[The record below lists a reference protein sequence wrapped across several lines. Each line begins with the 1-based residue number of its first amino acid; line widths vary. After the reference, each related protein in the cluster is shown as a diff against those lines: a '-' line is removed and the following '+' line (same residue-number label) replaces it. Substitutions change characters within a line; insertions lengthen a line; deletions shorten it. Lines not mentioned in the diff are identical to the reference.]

1 MAPAFCFLYDYCY
14 FRIAK
19 ACCMRFK
26 PVLAAIL
33 LFCLSVA
40 VSAVPAKR
48 GVLRLAQPD
57 GSVLKVRIIG
67 DEYSH
72 LVYTQDGSAIK
83 IGGDGYYR
91 YATLNASGLV
101 EATEYVAGRPAPQS
115 VISQSRSVPVRV
127 VTKAGEKNRQRMMM
141 KSRTRADSQEEDR
154 SLKRVLVMPV
164 QFQDLEFKYETSD
177 MQNLLNNAKR
187 YFDDQ
192 VAGKIDI
199 VFVLAPVVTVSKGY
213 AYYGE
218 DDIDGLDKRP
228 FEAVQEAVNLL
239 DDQVDFS
246 QVESLFMLYAGGNP
260 SDGSADDDHIWPHR
274 MSDLN
279 ISTQEKTFQSYATSS
294 EQISSENTGRAI
306 FTGIGP
312 FCHEFGHEMGL
323 KDMYD
328 TDYEGSGGYS
338 EGLWYTTS
346 LMDGG
351 CYNDNTNTP
360 PCFNAIELDQLGI
373 VEPEILSVG
382 DVTLRPLS
390 EQKRFLRMDTDT
402 PGEYFLFECRAA
414 SGWDQYM
421 GTRDGYSGSGLLIY
435 HVDRSNNAAG
445 YSQTHDRILS
455 AAQRWTLNEVNNNP
469 NYQCA
474 DLLEAYPMATS
485 IAEIFFPNS
494 NLDEFSA
501 TSLQPFKFRDGQPSP
516 MSLLNIKKNGSS
528 ITFTVAGPIV
538 LDVEDAHQDA
548 FILNWHTDLDNFKNV
563 PARLELVTPE
573 DTLTYIVPPYE
584 SGKYSFTFEG
594 LLPRT
599 QYTFI
604 LSYDV
609 DADVDTSLS
618 SSFTTK
624 AYNGFPFIYLNDTYR
639 TITGYFTAAS
649 KMPLRVY
656 NVPGVSSVSWT
667 LDGQPISCGPDGYYH
682 FLKGGLLKAVV
693 HYEDGSREIITK
705 QVNYK

>member
-1 MAPAFCFLYDYCY
+1 
-14 FRIAK
+14 
-19 ACCMRFK
+19 MRFK

-40 VSAVPAKR
+40 ASAVPAKR

-402 PGEYFLFECRAA
+402 PGEYFLFECRVA

-501 TSLQPFKFRDGQPSP
+501 TSLQPFKFWDGQPSP

>member
-1 MAPAFCFLYDYCY
+1 MMLLCLG
-14 FRIAK
+14 IA
-19 ACCMRFK
+19 A
-26 PVLAAIL
+26 
-33 LFCLSVA
+33 
-40 VSAVPAKR
+40 SAVPAKR
-48 GVLRLAQPD
+48 GILRLAQPD
-57 GSVLKVRIIG
+57 GSVLQVRIIG
-67 DEYSH
+67 DEFSH
-72 LVYTQDGSAIK
+72 LVYTKDGSAIK

-91 YATLNASGLV
+91 YATLNASGMV

-115 VISQSRSVPVRV
+115 VISQSRSIPARV
-127 VTKAGEKNRQRMMM
+127 VSKAAEQNRQRMMM
-141 KSRTRADSQEEDR
+141 RSRTRADSQEEDK
-154 SLKRVLVMPV
+154 SIKKVLVLPV
-164 QFQDLEFKYETSD
+164 QFQDLEFKYESPD
-177 MQNLLNNAKR
+177 MQSLLTKAKR

-199 VFVLAPVVTVSKGY
+199 SFELAPIVTVSKGY

-218 DDIDGLDKRP
+218 DGLDGLDRRP
-228 FEAVQEAVNLL
+228 EEAVQEAVNLL
-239 DDQVDFS
+239 DAQVDFS
-246 QVESLFMLYAGGNP
+246 QVGSLFMLYAGGNP

-274 MSDLN
+274 MSD
-279 ISTQEKTFQSYATSS
+279 ISITTQEKTFHSYAASS
-294 EQISSENTGRAI
+294 EIISSENTGRAI

-312 FCHEFGHEMGL
+312 FCHEFGHELGL

-338 EGLWYTTS
+338 EGLWYSTS

-373 VEPEILSVG
+373 IEPEILSVG
-382 DVTLRPLS
+382 DFTLKPLS
-390 EQKRFLRMDTDT
+390 EQKRILRMDTDN

-421 GTRDGYSGSGLLIY
+421 GTYDGYTGSGLLIY
-435 HVDRSNNAAG
+435 HMDRSNNAAG

-455 AAQRWTLNEVNNNP
+455 AAQRWTLNEVNDNP
-469 NYQCA
+469 AYQCA
-474 DLLEAYPMATS
+474 DLLEAYPAANS

-494 NLDEFSA
+494 NLNEFSA

-516 MSLLNIKKNGSS
+516 MSLLNIKKSGTSV
-528 ITFTVAGPIV
+528 TFTVAGPIV
-538 LDVEDAHQDA
+538 LDVQDAHQDA

-563 PARLELVTPE
+563 PARLQLVTPQ
-573 DTLTYIVPPYE
+573 DTLTYMVSPYE
-584 SGKYSFTFEG
+584 SGKYAFTFEG

-599 QYTFI
+599 PYTFI

-618 SSFTTK
+618 SSFSTK
-624 AYNGFPFIYLNDTYR
+624 AYNGYPFIYLNDTYR

-667 LDGQPISCGPDGYYH
+667 LDGQSISCGPDGYYH

>member
-40 VSAVPAKR
+40 ASAVPAKR

-192 VAGKIDI
+192 VARKIDI

-609 DADVDTSLS
+609 DADVDTSMS

-624 AYNGFPFIYLNDTYR
+624 AYNGFPFIYMNDTYR

>member
-1 MAPAFCFLYDYCY
+1 
-14 FRIAK
+14 
-19 ACCMRFK
+19 MRFK
-26 PVLAAIL
+26 PVLTAIL
-33 LFCLSVA
+33 LSCLGFA
-40 VSAVPAKR
+40 ATAVPARR

-57 GSVLKVRIIG
+57 GTVLQVRIIG
-67 DEYSH
+67 DEFSH

-91 YATLNASGLV
+91 YAVLGPSGRV
-101 EATEYVAGRPAPQS
+101 EATEYVAGRTAPQS
-115 VISQSRSVPVRV
+115 VVSQSRNVPLSVVSR
-127 VTKAGEKNRQRMMM
+127 ASGQNRQSRMM
-141 KSRTRADSQEEDR
+141 KSRTRADVQEDDR
-154 SLKRVLVMPV
+154 SVKRVLVMPV
-164 QFQDLEFKYETSD
+164 QFQDLEFKYESSD
-177 MQNLLNNAKR
+177 IQALLTKAKG

-192 VAGKIDI
+192 VAGKFDI
-199 VFVLAPVVTVSKGY
+199 SFDLAPVATVSRGY

-218 DDIDGLDKRP
+218 DDSDGLDKRP
-228 FEAVQEAVNLL
+228 QDAVQEAVTLL

-246 QVESLFMLYAGGNP
+246 QYQFLYMLYAGGNP

-274 MSDLN
+274 MSDVS
-279 ISTQEKTFQSYATSS
+279 ITSQERTFYSYATSS
-294 EQISSENTGRAI
+294 EIISSENTGRPI

-312 FCHEFGHEMGL
+312 FCHEFCHELGL

-328 TDYEGSGGYS
+328 TDYENSGGYS
-338 EGLWYTTS
+338 EGLWYSTS
-346 LMDGG
+346 IMDGG

-373 VEPEILSVG
+373 VEPETLAVG
-382 DVTLRPLS
+382 DYTLRPLS
-390 EQKRFLRMDTDT
+390 EQKRYLRMDTDN

-414 SGWDQYM
+414 SGWDQFM
-421 GTRDGYSGSGLLIY
+421 GTYDGYTGSGLLIY
-435 HVDRSNNAAG
+435 HVDRSVNAAG

-455 AAQRWTLNEVNNNP
+455 AAQRWVLNEVNDNP
-469 NYQCA
+469 DYQCA
-474 DLLEAYPMATS
+474 DLLEAYPPANN

-494 NLDEFSA
+494 NLNEFSA

-516 MSLLNIKKNGSS
+516 MSLLNIKKSGTS

-538 LDVEDAHQDA
+538 LDVQDAHQDA
-548 FILNWHTDLDNFKNV
+548 FILGWHTDLDAFKDV
-563 PARLELVTPE
+563 PARLELVTP
-573 DTLTYIVPPYE
+573 DGTLSYVVAPYQ

-594 LLPRT
+594 LQPRT
-599 QYTFI
+599 SYTFI

-624 AYNGFPFIYLNDTYR
+624 AYNGYPYIYLNDTYR

-649 KMPLRVY
+649 QIPLRVY

>member
-1 MAPAFCFLYDYCY
+1 MMLLCIS
-14 FRIAK
+14 IA
-19 ACCMRFK
+19 A
-26 PVLAAIL
+26 
-33 LFCLSVA
+33 
-40 VSAVPAKR
+40 SAVPAKR
-48 GVLRLAQPD
+48 GILRLAQPD
-57 GSVLKVRIIG
+57 GSVLQVRIIG
-67 DEYSH
+67 DEFSH

-91 YATLNASGLV
+91 YAVLNASGMV
-101 EATEYVAGRPAPQS
+101 EATEYVAGKPAPES
-115 VISQSRSVPVRV
+115 VISQSRSIPARV
-127 VTKAGEKNRQRMMM
+127 VSKAAEQNRQRMMM
-141 KSRTRADSQEEDR
+141 KSRTRADSQEEDK
-154 SLKRVLVMPV
+154 SLKTVLVMPV
-164 QFQDLEFKYETSD
+164 QFQDLEFKYESPD
-177 MQNLLNNAKR
+177 MQNLLTKAKR

-192 VAGKIDI
+192 LAGKID
-199 VFVLAPVVTVSKGY
+199 VSFELAPIVTVSKGY

-218 DDIDGLDKRP
+218 DGPDGLDKRP
-228 FEAVQEAVNLL
+228 DEAVQEAVNLL
-239 DDQVDFS
+239 DSQVDFS
-246 QVESLFMLYAGGNP
+246 QVGSLFMLYAGGNP
-260 SDGSADDDHIWPHR
+260 SDGSADDDHIWPHS
-274 MSDLN
+274 MSD
-279 ISTQEKTFQSYATSS
+279 ISITTQEKTFQSYASSS
-294 EQISSENTGRAI
+294 ELISSENTGRAI

-312 FCHEFGHEMGL
+312 FCHEFGHELGL

-338 EGLWYTTS
+338 EGLWYSTS

-360 PCFNAIELDQLGI
+360 PCLNAIELDRLGI
-373 VEPEILSVG
+373 VEPELLSVG
-382 DVTLRPLS
+382 DFTLKPLS
-390 EQKRFLRMDTDT
+390 EQKRILRMDTDN

-421 GTRDGYSGSGLLIY
+421 GTYDGYSGSGLLIY

-455 AAQRWTLNEVNNNP
+455 AAQRWTLNEVNSNP
-469 NYQCA
+469 AYQCA
-474 DLLEAYPMATS
+474 DLLEAYPAANS

-516 MSLLNIKKNGSS
+516 MSLLNIKKSGSS
-528 ITFTVAGPIV
+528 VTFTVAGPIV
-538 LDVEDAHQDA
+538 LDVQDAHQDA

-563 PARLELVTPE
+563 PARLQLVAQA
-573 DTLTYIVPPYE
+573 DTLTSMVPPYE
-584 SGKYSFTFEG
+584 SGKYAFTFEG

-599 QYTFI
+599 SYTFI

-609 DADVDTSLS
+609 DVDVDTSLS

-639 TITGYFTAAS
+639 TITGYFTASS

-682 FLKGGLLKAVV
+682 FLKGGLLKAMV

>member
-1 MAPAFCFLYDYCY
+1 M
-14 FRIAK
+14 
-19 ACCMRFK
+19 
-26 PVLAAIL
+26 
-33 LFCLSVA
+33 LFCLSVVA
-40 VSAVPAKR
+40 SAVPAKR

-57 GSVLKVRIIG
+57 GSVLQVRIIG
-67 DEYSH
+67 DEFSH

-83 IGGDGYYR
+83 LGGDGYYR
-91 YATLNASGLV
+91 YAVLNASGMV
-101 EATEYVAGRPAPQS
+101 EATEYVVGRPAPQS
-115 VISQSRSVPVRV
+115 VISQSRSVPLRV
-127 VTKAGEKNRQRMMM
+127 VSKAGKENRQRVMM

-164 QFQDLEFKYETSD
+164 QFQDLEFKYETADIQS
-177 MQNLLNNAKR
+177 LLTKAKR

-192 VAGKIDI
+192 VAGKFDI
-199 VFVLAPVVTVSKGY
+199 IFDLAPVVTVSKGY

-218 DDIDGLDKRP
+218 DGPDGLDKRP
-228 FEAVQEAVNLL
+228 EEAVQEAVTLL

-246 QVESLFMLYAGGNP
+246 QIGSLFMLYAGGNP

-279 ISTQEKTFQSYATSS
+279 ITTQEKTFGSYAASS
-294 EQISSENTGRAI
+294 EIISSENTGRPI

-312 FCHEFGHEMGL
+312 VCHEFGHELGL

-328 TDYEGSGGYS
+328 TDYEASGGYS

-373 VEPEILSVG
+373 VEPEHLAVG
-382 DVTLRPLS
+382 DYTLKPLS
-390 EQKRFLRMDTDT
+390 EQKRYLRMDTDN
-402 PGEYFLFECRAA
+402 PDEFFLFECRAA

-421 GTRDGYSGSGLLIY
+421 GSSQGYTGSGLLVY
-435 HVDRSNNAAG
+435 HVDRSMNAAG

-455 AAQRWTLNEVNNNP
+455 AAQRWILNEVNDNP
-469 NYQCA
+469 DYQCA
-474 DLLEAYPMATS
+474 DLLEAYPMANS

-516 MSLLNIKKNGSS
+516 MSLLNIKKSGTSV
-528 ITFTVAGPIV
+528 TFTVAGPIV

-548 FILNWHTDLDNFKNV
+548 FILGWHTDLDSFKNQ

-573 DTLTYIVPPYE
+573 ETLTYIVNPYE

-599 QYTFI
+599 HYTFT

-624 AYNGFPFIYLNDTYR
+624 PYNGYPYIYFNDTYR

-649 KMPLRVY
+649 QIPLRVY
-656 NVPGVSSVSWT
+656 NVPGVSFVSWT

-682 FLKGGLLKAVV
+682 FIKGGLLKAVV
-693 HYEDGSREIITK
+693 HYQDGSREIITK

>member
-1 MAPAFCFLYDYCY
+1 
-14 FRIAK
+14 
-19 ACCMRFK
+19 MRFK
-26 PVLAAIL
+26 PVLTAVML
-33 LFCLSVA
+33 LCLCASA
-40 VSAVPAKR
+40 SAVPARR

-57 GSVLKVRIIG
+57 GSVLRVRIVG

-83 IGGDGYYR
+83 IGDDGFYR
-91 YATLNASGLV
+91 YAVVNASGRI

-115 VISQSRSVPVRV
+115 VISMSRSVP
-127 VTKAGEKNRQRMMM
+127 AGIVSRAGKQNRQRLVMQ
-141 KSRTRADSQEEDR
+141 SFTRGDAQEEDNNQT
-154 SLKRVLVMPV
+154 RVLVMPV
-164 QFQDLEFKYETSD
+164 QFQDLEFKYQTSD
-177 MQNLLNNAKR
+177 LQALLTKAKR

-192 VAGKIDI
+192 VAEKIDV
-199 VFVLAPVVTVSKGY
+199 VFDLAPVVTVSKGY

-218 DDIDGLDKRP
+218 DGADGLDKRP
-228 FEAVQEAVNLL
+228 QDAVQEAVNLL

-246 QVESLFMLYAGGNP
+246 QIESLFMLYAGGNP

-274 MSDLN
+274 MSSLN
-279 ISTQEKTFQSYATSS
+279 ITTQEKSFNSYAASS
-294 EQISSENTGRAI
+294 EIVTSDNTGRPI

-312 FCHEFGHEMGL
+312 FCHEFCHELGL
-323 KDMYD
+323 QDMYD
-328 TDYEGSGGYS
+328 IDYEGSGGYS

-360 PCFNAIELDQLGI
+360 PCLNAIELDQLGI
-373 VEPEILSVG
+373 VEPEMLAVG
-382 DVTLRPLS
+382 DYVLKPLS
-390 EQKRFLRMDTDT
+390 EQKRYLRMDTDN

-421 GTRDGYSGSGLLIY
+421 GSLDGFSGSGLLIY
-435 HVDRSNNAAG
+435 HVDRSLNAAG
-445 YSQTHDRILS
+445 YSQPQDRILS
-455 AAQRWTLNEVNNNP
+455 AAQRWDLNEVNGNP
-469 NYQCA
+469 AYQCA
-474 DLLEAYPMATS
+474 DLLEAYPAANT
-485 IAEIFFPNS
+485 IYEIFFPNS

-516 MSLLNIKKNGSS
+516 MSLMNMKKSGTAV
-528 ITFTVAGPIV
+528 TFTVAGPIV
-538 LDVEDAHQDA
+538 LDVQDAHQDA
-548 FILNWHTDLDNFKNV
+548 FILNWHTDLDAFKDK
-563 PARLELVTPE
+563 PARLELVTS
-573 DTLTYIVPPYE
+573 DGTLEYEVQPYE

-599 QYTFI
+599 KYTFI

-624 AYNGFPFIYLNDTYR
+624 AYNGYPYIYLNDTYR

-649 KMPLRVY
+649 KIPLRVY
-656 NVPGVSSVSWT
+656 NVPGVLSVSWT
-667 LDGQPISCGPDGYYH
+667 LDGKPISCGPDGYYH

-693 HYEDGSREIITK
+693 NYQDGSREIITK

>member
-1 MAPAFCFLYDYCY
+1 
-14 FRIAK
+14 
-19 ACCMRFK
+19 MRFK

-421 GTRDGYSGSGLLIY
+421 GTKDGYSGSGLLIY

-609 DADVDTSLS
+609 DADVDTSMS